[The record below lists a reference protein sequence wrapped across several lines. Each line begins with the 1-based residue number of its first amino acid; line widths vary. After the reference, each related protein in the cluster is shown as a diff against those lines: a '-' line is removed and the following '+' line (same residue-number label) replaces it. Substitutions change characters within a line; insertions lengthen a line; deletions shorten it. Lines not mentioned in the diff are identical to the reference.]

1 MPPITQQMSDYGLQ
15 TEILQALDG
24 LQENEDFSEWKEFD
38 AITKVVDILLKTS
51 NKSVKERYR
60 ELIKIRDQLDV
71 AIRLVS

>member
-1 MPPITQQMSDYGLQ
+1 MSDYGLQ